1 MRKVLFISMAALV
14 AACST
19 SVKQT
24 AGDSISSVIA
34 NSADLVGKEIKVA
47 AKLVEVNDS
56 IHYEVVVGD
65 STQTIV
71 ARLADTT
78 VSVCP
83 SLVGK
88 DVEVAGSVAQD
99 EDGGYYIAAT
109 SITPVEGCN
118 KSEGDSTKAEGECAD
133 KHAADV
139 ATDSS
144 AAADVATDSSAAAE

>member
-19 SVKQT
+19 SVKPS

-34 NSADLVGKEIKVA
+34 NPAEFVGKEIKVA

-56 IHYEVVVGD
+56 THYVVVAGD

-71 ARLADTT
+71 AKLADT

-88 DVEVAGSVAQD
+88 YVEVAGSVAQD
-99 EDGGYYIAAT
+99 EDGNYYVAAT
-109 SITPVEGCN
+109 SVTPAEGCN
-118 KSEGDSTKAEGECAD
+118 EEEGDNTEAEGECAA

-144 AAADVATDSSAAAE
+144 PAVE